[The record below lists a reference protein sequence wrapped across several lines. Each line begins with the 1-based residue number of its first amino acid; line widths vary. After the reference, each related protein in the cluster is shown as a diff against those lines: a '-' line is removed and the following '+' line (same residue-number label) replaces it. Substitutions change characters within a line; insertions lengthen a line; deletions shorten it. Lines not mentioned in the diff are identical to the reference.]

1 MKQDRNPTQDQNPT
15 NELAVTDWFHDLQ
28 AGRPGAESKIYR
40 HYYPRLV
47 RFAVRTIGNSP
58 RRWWDEEDVV
68 SKAFA
73 SFFRRGREGSFRVI
87 LNRND
92 LWKLLATI
100 TKRKTINQ
108 IRDQQCERRGGAS
121 MPMAEAELADCNL
134 SLAEVCADV
143 ESPSAIVD
151 NAEAHVRALAVLDPD
166 LAEIAMYRL
175 QGFTNVEIAAKI
187 NRSVP
192 TVERR
197 LRMIRQKWQHEGI
210 A

>member
-1 MKQDRNPTQDQNPT
+1 LNAYDSSTD
-15 NELAVTDWFHDLQ
+15 LAVTDWIQDLDQ
-28 AGRPGAESKIYR
+28 GRSGAELKLYR
-40 HYYPRLV
+40 HFYPRLV

-73 SFFRRGREGSFRVI
+73 SFFRRSKNGDFKAI
-87 LNRND
+87 LNRNE

-100 TKRKTINQ
+100 TKRKTINH
-108 IRDQQCERRGGAS
+108 IRDQQTVRRGGPS
-121 MPMAEAELADCNL
+121 MPLAEAELSDQNL
-134 SLAEVCADV
+134 SLADVCQDRR
-143 ESPSAIVD
+143 SPFAIVD
-151 NAEAHVRALAVLDPD
+151 FAEAKARALSVLNPE
-166 LAEIAMYRL
+166 LAEVANCRFDGY
-175 QGFTNVEIAAKI
+175 TNVEIAARI

-197 LRMIRQKWQHEGI
+197 LRLIRKKWLHEGI